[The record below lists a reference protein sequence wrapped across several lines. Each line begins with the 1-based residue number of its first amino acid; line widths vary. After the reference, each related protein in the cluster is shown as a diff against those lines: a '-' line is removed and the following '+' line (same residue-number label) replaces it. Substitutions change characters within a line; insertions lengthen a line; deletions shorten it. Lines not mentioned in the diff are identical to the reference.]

1 MPARIMILDDDED
14 ILELLAIVL
23 QEEGYE
29 VHKSNLIFQDI
40 ADVERFVPDLMLV
53 DLFMGHAQAGWEFLQ
68 QLKTHPSTVKI
79 PLILCTAATL
89 TPEQVRFTQRH
100 GTPIVYKPF
109 DLDDLNQRVRKSID
123 PLAHH

>member
-14 ILELLAIVL
+14 ILELLSIVL

-40 ADVERFVPDLMLV
+40 ADVERFVPDLMFV

-68 QLKTHPSTVKI
+68 QLKTHPFTVKI

-100 GTPIVYKPF
+100 GIPIVYKPF

-123 PLAHH
+123 PLVHH